1 MALWGSGGMAD
12 FTAERS
18 DVKSHEGNRV
28 WEKGGRGG
36 TGNQNWKFGRVVW
49 FGAGGGGGGSR
60 KSVNALFYMGLHG
73 GSSCFVMNEMAQF

>member
-1 MALWGSGGMAD
+1 MAD

-28 WEKGGRGG
+28 WEGDRGG

-49 FGAGGGGGGSR
+49 FGAGVEGVGVE
-60 KSVNALFYMGLHG
+60 KA
-73 GSSCFVMNEMAQF
+73 

>member
-1 MALWGSGGMAD
+1 MAD

-28 WEKGGRGG
+28 WDGDRGG

-49 FGAGGGGGGSR
+49 FGVGGGGGGSR
-60 KSVNALFYMGLHG
+60 KSVNALFYMGFHD
-73 GSSCFVMNEMAQF
+73 GSSCFVMNEIVWF

>member
-1 MALWGSGGMAD
+1 MAD

-28 WEKGGRGG
+28 WEGGSRR
-36 TGNQNWKFGRVVW
+36 TGKQNWKFGRVVW

-60 KSVNALFYMGLHG
+60 KSVNALFYMGLHD
-73 GSSCFVMNEMAQF
+73 GSSCFVMNEIVQF